1 LTPIW
6 RFFGSDEADYA
17 YMRDGKKLPA
27 GVMRPRNPRTMS
39 TKNPDSPSNIPDE
52 PLRPGGE
59 NRPELGAGS
68 IHYVGIKEPRV
79 SVPILLVGL
88 VFAVAAI
95 FAFLHF
101 FRT

>member
-1 LTPIW
+1 
-6 RFFGSDEADYA
+6 
-17 YMRDGKKLPA
+17 
-27 GVMRPRNPRTMS
+27 MRPRIPRTMS
-39 TKNPDSPSNIPDE
+39 TKNPDSPSNIPADE
-52 PLRPGGE
+52 PPRPGGE

-68 IHYVGIKEPRV
+68 IHYVGIKEPTV

-88 VFAVAAI
+88 VFAAAAI